1 MPRHNNMSW
10 IRNFGQQDGKHVALT
25 MLQTLVEVFHSV
37 GSGLHLSLP
46 LSCILP
52 MLSRSVSEYHAN
64 YETLGELNHV
74 NNGIIAAFN
83 MISVPRILWPM
94 GHLEK
99 LQVFSYHSHVQR
111 EVNYAATLNKAWNE
125 ALEFS
130 HKGLAGACH
139 QMHFIHLE
147 VNVTTPRLP
156 MLLLARFL
164 DLNLEDKVLIE
175 DGSIVMNQPQP
186 NNNTNKYITRI
197 DIRTSRPNT
206 NNMARP
212 SQRIIWNA
220 H

>member
-1 MPRHNNMSW
+1 MSW
-10 IRNFGQQDGKHVALT
+10 IRNSGLQDGKHVALT
-25 MLQTLVEVFHSV
+25 MLQTLVEVFHRV
-37 GSGLHLSLP
+37 GYGLHLSLP
-46 LSCILP
+46 LSCVLP

-139 QMHFIHLE
+139 
-147 VNVTTPRLP
+147 
-156 MLLLARFL
+156 
-164 DLNLEDKVLIE
+164 
-175 DGSIVMNQPQP
+175 
-186 NNNTNKYITRI
+186 
-197 DIRTSRPNT
+197 
-206 NNMARP
+206 
-212 SQRIIWNA
+212 
-220 H
+220 